1 MGNIFSGS
9 EIAEI
14 GIQIEKN
21 GMDFYNGLVK
31 KIPDKKTQEVL
42 KYLAAQEEKHI
53 AMFQR
58 ILGSVEN
65 YQPAESYPGEY
76 FAYMSA
82 LAKDYV
88 FTRKNTG
95 AQAAESIKNAIDA
108 IDKAIGFEKESIVF
122 YEGAKK
128 IAPPEGQKIV
138 DELILQEQSH
148 LQQLLEIKTGL

>member
-21 GMDFYNGLVK
+21 GRDFYNSLVK
-31 KIPDKKTQEVL
+31 KITEKKIQDTL
-42 KYLAAQEEKHI
+42 KYLAAQEELHI
-53 AMFQR
+53 AMFQQ
-58 ILGSVEN
+58 ILSSVEK
-65 YQPAESYPGEY
+65 YEPAESYPGEY

-82 LAKDYV
+82 LAKDCV

-95 AQAAESIKNAIDA
+95 AQAAESIRNAKDA
-108 IDKAIGFEKESIVF
+108 IDKAIGFEKDSIVF

-128 IAPPEGQKIV
+128 IAPGEGQKIV
-138 DELILQEQSH
+138 DELILQEQGH
-148 LQQLLEIKTGL
+148 LRQLLEIKAGL

>member
-21 GMDFYNGLVK
+21 GRDFYNGLVK
-31 KIPDKKTQEVL
+31 KIAEKKIQDIL
-42 KYLAAQEEKHI
+42 KYLAAQEELHI
-53 AMFQR
+53 ALFQQ
-58 ILGSVEN
+58 ILGSVEK
-65 YQPAESYPGEY
+65 YEPAESYPGEY

-82 LAKDYV
+82 LAKDCV
-88 FTRKNTG
+88 FTQKDTG
-95 AQAAESIKNAIDA
+95 TQAAESIKNTRDA
-108 IDKAIGFEKESIVF
+108 IDKAIGFEKDSIVF

-138 DELILQEQSH
+138 DELILQEQGH
-148 LQQLLEIKTGL
+148 LRQLLEIKAGL